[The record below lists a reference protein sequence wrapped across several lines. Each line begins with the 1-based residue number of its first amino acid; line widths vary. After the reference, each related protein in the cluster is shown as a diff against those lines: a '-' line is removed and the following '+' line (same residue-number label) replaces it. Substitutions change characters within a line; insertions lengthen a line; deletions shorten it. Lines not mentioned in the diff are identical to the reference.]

1 MKTLLVF
8 ILVTCL
14 GVLAAKADGIALAG
28 SEWGFGD
35 GDKPFIQFRSD
46 GRVSGHAGCNRFT
59 GGYTEDGGNLSFG
72 LLAMTQMMCAP
83 ADMERE
89 RTFSQLLNN
98 TRRFEA
104 THMKLTFYSGAG
116 NALVTLRRRDFE

>member
-1 MKTLLVF
+1 MKPLLA
-8 ILVTCL
+8 ILLDIYLC
-14 GVLAAKADGIALAG
+14 VLPAKTDGIALAG

-35 GDKPFIQFRSD
+35 GDKRFIQFGSN
-46 GRVSGHAGCNRFT
+46 GRVSGHGGCNRFT
-59 GGYTEDGGNLSFG
+59 GGYSEDGDRFLFG

-89 RTFSQLLNN
+89 RTFSQLLNK
-98 TRRFEA
+98 TRHFEA

-116 NALVTLRRRDFE
+116 NALITLQRRDFD